1 MQISNKDNG
10 TVGVFVHIVWLC
22 TLCAHCLLCVH
33 CVHCVQCVHCVHA
46 HCALVTAAR
55 PDFPH
60 HSQSALEAVSL
71 CKQSQQEEEE
81 EEWTKKDLQIIDM
94 NVSSFSM
101 NDSLVQKKVDK
112 FSEISWTTR
121 RLINHILELCHT
133 KVFILS
139 KQFLD
144 TLDGF
149 DSQNIQYRH

>member
-1 MQISNKDNG
+1 MQISNKDNR

-22 TLCAHCLLCVH
+22 TLCAHCLH
-33 CVHCVQCVHCVHA
+33 CLHCVHA

-60 HSQSALEAVSL
+60 HSQSALELEAVSL
-71 CKQSQQEEEE
+71 CKQSQQEGEEE
-81 EEWTKKDLQIIDM
+81 EGEWTKKDLQIIDM
-94 NVSSFSM
+94 NVCSFSM

-121 RLINHILELCHT
+121 RLIHHILELCPT

-144 TLDGF
+144 ALDRF
-149 DSQNIQYRH
+149 HSQNIQDGH

>member
-1 MQISNKDNG
+1 MNSGQLVPIAAVAGQLMQISNKDNG

-33 CVHCVQCVHCVHA
+33 CVHCVQCVHCVHWVHA

-94 NVSSFSM
+94 NVCSFSM
-101 NDSLVQKKVDK
+101 NDSLVQKKLTSFPRSVGQQ
-112 FSEISWTTR
+112 E
-121 RLINHILELCHT
+121 
-133 KVFILS
+133 
-139 KQFLD
+139 
-144 TLDGF
+144 G
-149 DSQNIQYRH
+149 

>member
-1 MQISNKDNG
+1 M
-10 TVGVFVHIVWLC
+10 VVHTLCSLFTLC
-22 TLCAHCLLCVH
+22 TLCALC
-33 CVHCVQCVHCVHA
+33 A

-121 RLINHILELCHT
+121 RLINHILELCPT

-144 TLDGF
+144 TLDRF

>member
-1 MQISNKDNG
+1 MPIAAEGQLMQISNKDNG

-33 CVHCVQCVHCVHA
+33 CVHCVQCVHCVHWVHA

-94 NVSSFSM
+94 NVCSFSM
-101 NDSLVQKKVDK
+101 NDSLVQKKLTS
-112 FSEISWTTR
+112 FSRSVGQQE
-121 RLINHILELCHT
+121 
-133 KVFILS
+133 
-139 KQFLD
+139 
-144 TLDGF
+144 G
-149 DSQNIQYRH
+149 

>member
-1 MQISNKDNG
+1 MQISNKDNR

-22 TLCAHCLLCVH
+22 TLCAHCCLHCMHCVH
-33 CVHCVQCVHCVHA
+33 CVHCVRA

-121 RLINHILELCHT
+121 RLISH
-133 KVFILS
+133 
-139 KQFLD
+139 D
-144 TLDGF
+144 TCLNF
-149 DSQNIQYRH
+149 APQKSSSYANSF

>member
-1 MQISNKDNG
+1 M
-10 TVGVFVHIVWLC
+10 
-22 TLCAHCLLCVH
+22 
-33 CVHCVQCVHCVHA
+33 HA

-121 RLINHILELCHT
+121 RLINHILELCPT

-139 KQFLD
+139 KQTLD
-144 TLDGF
+144 TLDRF

>member
-1 MQISNKDNG
+1 MQISNKDNR
-10 TVGVFVHIVWLC
+10 TVGVLVHIVWFC
-22 TLCAHCLLCVH
+22 TLCAHCLH
-33 CVHCVQCVHCVHA
+33 CM

-71 CKQSQQEEEE
+71 CKQSQQE

-121 RLINHILELCHT
+121 RLISH
-133 KVFILS
+133 
-139 KQFLD
+139 D
-144 TLDGF
+144 TCLNF
-149 DSQNIQYRH
+149 APQKSSSYANS

>member
-101 NDSLVQKKVDK
+101 NDSLVQKKLTSFPRSVGQQ
-112 FSEISWTTR
+112 E
-121 RLINHILELCHT
+121 
-133 KVFILS
+133 
-139 KQFLD
+139 
-144 TLDGF
+144 G
-149 DSQNIQYRH
+149 